1 MSVDNPEFRTSSPD
15 IYLLLKENARKN
27 RANMTEGEKMLWER
41 LRCYPRPLRFRRQ
54 HIIGDYIVD
63 FVCLEKM
70 LVVEVDGEYHST
82 DEQKALDE
90 LRTEYLN
97 SVDFSVV
104 RFTNEQVI
112 NHINDVVAHI
122 EELIY
127 K

>member
-27 RANMTEGEKMLWER
+27 RANMTEAEKMLWER

-112 NHINDVVAHI
+112 NHINDVVAHM

>member
-27 RANMTEGEKMLWER
+27 RANMTEAEKMLRER